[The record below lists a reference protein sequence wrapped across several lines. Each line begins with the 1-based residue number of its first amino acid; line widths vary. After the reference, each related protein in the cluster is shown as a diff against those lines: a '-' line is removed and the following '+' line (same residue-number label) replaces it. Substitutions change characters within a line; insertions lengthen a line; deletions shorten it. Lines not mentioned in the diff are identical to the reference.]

1 VLLDD
6 FQEFVDHLERE
17 RDVSL
22 HTLKAYRTDGEKF
35 LAFLS
40 SVFFSKPL
48 ESIETREV
56 DPLAIRSYLAS
67 LRKQGLSKNSASRH
81 LSSLR
86 AFFGHLK
93 REGRTETNPALL
105 VNAPKTEKSL
115 PRFLSVDETA
125 AVLEAGEESEKFIA
139 RDHAILELLYAT
151 GLRVS
156 ELMGLNLA
164 DVDFSTK
171 QVRTIGKGRKERIVP
186 FGEKALES
194 LKEYFPLRARLRR
207 GRVWR
212 DRDPLF
218 VNSRGTRLTDRSVR
232 RILTHALSEAD
243 VKREASPHSLRHSFA
258 THLLQAG
265 ADLRTIQELLGHASL
280 STTQR
285 YTHLDAERL
294 LEVYSKAHPKAKHE
308 V

>member
-1 VLLDD
+1 MLAGD
-6 FQEFVDHLERE
+6 FQSFVDYLEKE

-35 LAFLS
+35 LEFLS
-40 SVFFSKPL
+40 RSFLDKPVD
-48 ESIETREV
+48 SIETAEV
-56 DPLAIRSYLAS
+56 DPLAVRSFLAS
-67 LRKQGLSKNSASRH
+67 LRKQGLSKTSTSRH

-86 AFFGHLK
+86 AFFTFLK
-93 REGRTETNPALL
+93 REGRIDTNPAMA
-105 VNAPKTEKSL
+105 VSAPKTDQTL
-115 PRFLSVDETA
+115 PRVLSVDEAA
-125 AVLEAGEESEKFIA
+125 AVVEAGEESERFA
-139 RDHAILELLYAT
+139 PRNHAVLELLYAT

-156 ELMGLNLA
+156 ELVGLNVV
-164 DVDFSTK
+164 DVDFSSK

-194 LKEYFPLRARLRR
+194 LRSYLPLRSELRR

-218 VNSRGTRLTDRSVR
+218 VNARGTRLTDRSVR
-232 RILTHALSEAD
+232 RILAHALSEAE
-243 VKREASPHSLRHSFA
+243 VNREASPHSLRHSFA

-265 ADLRTIQELLGHASL
+265 ADIRTIQELLGHASL

-285 YTHLDAERL
+285 YTHLDVERL
-294 LEVYSKAHPKAKHE
+294 LEVYRKAHPKAKSE